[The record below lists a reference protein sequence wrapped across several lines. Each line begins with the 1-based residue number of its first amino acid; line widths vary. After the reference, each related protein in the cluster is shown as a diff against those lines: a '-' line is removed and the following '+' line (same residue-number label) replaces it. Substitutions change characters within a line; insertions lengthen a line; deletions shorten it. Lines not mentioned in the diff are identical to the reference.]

1 MTHLGHPNKS
11 SKTSEALDIAL
22 DLTVEGLEASK
33 DIIVDALSVPGTG
46 IAIDAVIG
54 ILKKVQAAKLNHNAL
69 KSLREEIT
77 LLMNML
83 QRLAKAVDTELPA
96 DKYPVN
102 SAERGRAKEDVFKS
116 TGLVKRVDTLARQLE
131 AICADADKLLK
142 RNRFSRFVH
151 TTGDARAI
159 TDMKDKIAAARQ
171 AFQIEDDVI
180 TEATVTEALTRIKS
194 IIAMQKAEEEERVL
208 NSIPRADRAHYLSD
222 ANAMKA
228 RLQEG
233 TRERIFESL
242 NEWVE
247 AQLLAAGDST
257 QPVRVLVGEAG
268 TGKSTVASEFAKRL
282 KEWGLLGASFFF
294 TRGLTDLNSPTK
306 FFSTVAWQLAQSQP
320 VLRRPVVDAA
330 RQHLKT
336 GALLQLEIQ
345 FKDLVEKPLSSLPE
359 PHPPIFIVVDG
370 LDECTEEG
378 PQLVPSLLRLLLSA
392 AVRPGSPLRV
402 FLASRPEPQ
411 YIHDVFTTSDV
422 KPHVS
427 VTSIQEFRNTVDRDI
442 ESLIWARLAENTT
455 SKEWSDGNPDAVYD
469 IVDRSD
475 GLFIY
480 ARTAVDFILA
490 DLDPTWIQRRYDA
503 LLRAKQAHG
512 LVPLDTLYRTV
523 LEGVFPPENRLPQ
536 MQEDL
541 RHVLGYLVA
550 VLDGK
555 GISPRTLEKLTGMP
569 TSESVPILNKLRSV
583 VIFEQDNV
591 DSRFRIIHATFR
603 EFLGD
608 PARAGDDFYVNAVE
622 AHGRLAEGCVSV
634 MRSFAEDWQ
643 GTGTDAQAR
652 LILQYLTFDSTLF
665 HFIYACRFRL
675 KHLKLRRAPSQF
687 RDRDS
692 CQPVGADDP
701 PPVAA
706 FENFESYANHKSQKM
721 SDLIRTIYAHIRES
735 LPVGSKW
742 TDTLA
747 AMEELLAGR
756 NFLPSDLI
764 SHMFIIL
771 DIRAVGNRAVWETAQ
786 DQTIRTLADLEDQWA
801 PKLASVIKTAY
812 DTGDYAPLRR
822 AQCDLHKAIVAAGL
836 TPGVQILYEE

>member
-1 MTHLGHPNKS
+1 MHPDHP
-11 SKTSEALDIAL
+11 KTSSTTIDALDTALDCTVEALESA
-22 DLTVEGLEASK
+22 K
-33 DIIVDALSVPGTG
+33 DTIVDALSVPGTG
-46 IAIDAVIG
+46 IALDAVIG
-54 ILKKVQAAKLNHNAL
+54 IMKKVQAAKANCDAL
-69 KSLREEIT
+69 KSLREEIAS
-77 LLMNML
+77 LVNML
-83 QRLAKAVDTELPA
+83 ERLSKAVDTELPE
-96 DKYPVN
+96 DEYPAHSV
-102 SAERGRAKEDVFKS
+102 ERGRAKEDVFRS
-116 TGLVKRVDTLARQLE
+116 TGLAKRVETLASRLE

-142 RNRFSRFVH
+142 RNCFSRVFFS
-151 TTGDARAI
+151 TGDARAI
-159 TDMKDKIAAARQ
+159 ADMKDRIAAARQ
-171 AFQIEDDVI
+171 AFQMENGVMIEDK
-180 TEATVTEALTRIKS
+180 VTEGFRAIKRM
-194 IIAMQKAEEEERVL
+194 IAMQKAEEEERVL
-208 NSIPRADRAHYLSD
+208 NSIPRADSAHYLSA

-233 TRERIFESL
+233 TRERIFEFL

-247 AQLLAAGDST
+247 AQLQAAGNDAH
-257 QPVRVLVGEAG
+257 PVRVLVGEAG

-282 KEWGLLGASFFF
+282 QDQRLLGASFFF
-294 TRGLTDLNSPTK
+294 TRGLKDLNSPTK
-306 FFSTVAWQLAQSQP
+306 FFSTVAWQLAQSQQALRHP
-320 VLRRPVVDAA
+320 VIDAA

-336 GALLQLEIQ
+336 GALQQLERQ
-345 FKDLVEKPLSSLPE
+345 FEDLLGKPLSSITE
-359 PHPPIFIVVDG
+359 PHPPIFVVVDG

-422 KPHVS
+422 KPHIS

-442 ESLIWARLAENTT
+442 ESLIRARLAEKLT
-455 SKEWSDGNPDAVYD
+455 SKEWSDGNPDAISN

-541 RHVLGYLVA
+541 HHVLGYLVA

-652 LILQYLTFDSTLF
+652 LILRFLTEDPTLS
-665 HFIYACRFRL
+665 HFLYACHFRSMHL
-675 KHLKLRRAPSQF
+675 KHRRVRPQD

-692 CQPVGADDP
+692 CQSVGADEP
-701 PPVAA
+701 PPIAA
-706 FENFESYANHKSQKM
+706 FESWYEDRSGIDALISAN
-721 SDLIRTIYAHIRES
+721 LARLRGS
-735 LPVGSKW
+735 LPAGSRW
-742 TDTLA
+742 IDVLFSVHGILSTGLRYFYRI
-747 AMEELLAGR
+747 ELIEIV
-756 NFLPSDLI
+756 S
-764 SHMFIIL
+764 IIL
-771 DIRAVGNRAVWETAQ
+771 DIQAVGTRAVSETAQ
-786 DQTIRTLADLEDQWA
+786 GQATHTLAALEDEFVPELTNTLELLSGNLNSRNA
-801 PKLASVIKTAY
+801 LSKAHLHF
-812 DTGDYAPLRR
+812 
-822 AQCDLHKAIVAAGL
+822 HKAIVAAGL
-836 TPGVQILYEE
+836 TPGHPDEE